1 MIPQLLPAL
10 VVKAWIRHHPCSAG
24 GTEGTSSPGLQPLPG
39 LAQGLSCSS
48 PLTPKGG
55 FLSSPRSQAPPSPQQ
70 TPLPLLPLSNPAVA
84 CPTLNA
90 GSFPPLLLLP
100 FD

>member
-48 PLTPKGG
+48 LLTPRGG
-55 FLSSPRSQAPPSPQQ
+55 FPSSPRSQAP
-70 TPLPLLPLSNPAVA
+70 LLHSKRPCHSCLSL
-84 CPTLNA
+84 T
-90 GSFPPLLLLP
+90 LLLP
-100 FD
+100 ALR